1 MDPHDKY
8 LKTLHVWRRHLPKE
22 TIKSLASVVMNRI
35 LAPILQPAVD
45 PSDAPLQREAL
56 HLVERLE

>member
-1 MDPHDKY
+1 
-8 LKTLHVWRRHLPKE
+8 
-22 TIKSLASVVMNRI
+22 MNRI